1 VAATAREVTEE
12 EIARRAYEI
21 SESDESTTPEENWWR
36 AERELRELSDAP
48 AAKPRRRAAAATAK
62 TPNEA
67 KPDEAK
73 PDEAKP
79 KRTRSSS
86 STTAKRRKES

>member
-1 VAATAREVTEE
+1 MAATARDVTDE

-36 AERELRELSDAP
+36 AERELRELSNKP
-48 AAKPRRRAAAATAK
+48 AAKPRRRSAAAAAE
-62 TPNEA
+62 TPAE
-67 KPDEAK
+67 D
-73 PDEAKP
+73 KP